1 MTSSN
6 ERAENE
12 AVKIFEAHT
21 HHVIGET
28 RGGVP
33 LEGFIRSKLER
44 AIADAI
50 AAAEARGKA
59 KGARE
64 EREAC
69 LADIGGERVDAEGSE
84 SSEDIAYN
92 AALGHAAGAIKSRAA
107 IQAEKECT

>member
-1 MTSSN
+1 MTI
-6 ERAENE
+6 EPRHEVE
-12 AVKIFEAHT
+12 ANAIINAHT
-21 HHVIGET
+21 YGIVRECDDGPVEEVT
-28 RGGVP
+28 GP
-33 LEGFIRSKLER
+33 LL
-44 AIADAI
+44 AMDI
-50 AAAEARGKA
+50 AAALADAEARGKA